1 MAPQTDTLPVNPRFE
16 MMPFPKGI
24 QQAEELT
31 EPVRL
36 TVTASPKHGEDH
48 TVETALRLRERGHAV
63 TIHLAARM
71 VRDRAHLDDIL
82 AKAAAA
88 GIDDIFVVGGDA
100 PEPHG
105 EYQGA
110 LDILPLIAEHRDRPP
125 RLGIGAY
132 PEGHPLIADDVLR
145 DVLERK
151 APMADYLATQMCFD
165 AKVVLSWLE
174 EIRGRGIDLP
184 AYVGIPGPVER
195 RKLLDIS
202 LKVGVGAS
210 VRFLRKQHGIKNLFK
225 SPEHEAN
232 QLYDAIGP
240 VVGDPRWNVAGFH
253 IFTFNQLTDSV
264 AWQKER
270 QAAVDAAAAPAAS

>member
-1 MAPQTDTLPVNPRFE
+1 MAPQTDTLPLNPRFE
-16 MMPFPKGI
+16 IMPFPKGE

-48 TVETALRLRERGHAV
+48 TVETALRLRERGHAI

-71 VRDRAHLDDIL
+71 VRDRAHLDEIL
-82 AKAAAA
+82 ARSAAA
-88 GIDDIFVVGGDA
+88 GVDDIFVVGGDA

-105 EYQGA
+105 SYEGA
-110 LDILPLIAEHRDRPP
+110 FDILPIIAEHKDRPA
-125 RLGIGAY
+125 RLGIGGY
-132 PEGHPLIADDVLR
+132 PEGHPLIADDVLD
-145 DVLERK
+145 DVLARK
-151 APMADYLATQMCFD
+151 APMADYMATQMCFD
-165 AKVVLSWLE
+165 ADTVVSWLE
-174 EIRGRGIDLP
+174 GVRARGIDLP
-184 AYVGIPGPVER
+184 AYAGIPGPVER

-202 LKVGVGAS
+202 MKVGVGAS

-232 QLYDAIGP
+232 QLYDALGP
-240 VVGDPRWNVAGFH
+240 LIGDPRLNLAGFH

-264 AWQKER
+264 AWQRER
-270 QAAVDAAAAPAAS
+270 QEAIDAAATRAAS